1 MFRYFKSL
9 LLLLLNL
16 MANKYFFLN
25 LTHMKNARLNI
36 LSFCVFLLLAS
47 FTVSY
52 AHNIIEQLGEGC
64 EQHEV
69 HDFSKVIINASMRM
83 QTDSDRGIS
92 KIDFAI
98 INFDVIPASIQT
110 LFDLSYSSSTLPLI
124 YYDKLFLT
132 KTGSLLI

>member
-1 MFRYFKSL
+1 
-9 LLLLLNL
+9 
-16 MANKYFFLN
+16 
-25 LTHMKNARLNI
+25 
-36 LSFCVFLLLAS
+36 
-47 FTVSY
+47 
-52 AHNIIEQLGEGC
+52 
-64 EQHEV
+64 
-69 HDFSKVIINASMRM
+69 MRM

>member
-1 MFRYFKSL
+1 
-9 LLLLLNL
+9 
-16 MANKYFFLN
+16 
-25 LTHMKNARLNI
+25 MKNTRLNI
-36 LSFCVFLLLAS
+36 VSLCVFLLLAS

-52 AHNIIEQLGEGC
+52 AHNIIEQLGAGC

-69 HDFSKVIINASMRM
+69 HDFSKIIVNASLRA

-98 INFDVIPASIQT
+98 INFEIIPASIQIQV
-110 LFDLSYSSSTLPLI
+110 DLSYSCNKLPHQ

-132 KTGSLLI
+132 TTGSLLI